1 MHLMSLKVIQQA
13 RQSKPQIN
21 QDAVRLMKQHYG
33 IDMEASQH
41 SKLIEEI
48 PNVDIAVKMGCNVV
62 CPYIPS
68 LKEEDWGLD
77 DPSGKGDDEFMKVI
91 LVIDQII
98 KEHIERVSESN

>member
-13 RQSKPQIN
+13 RQTKPPIN
-21 QDAVRLMKQHYG
+21 QEKQHYG
-33 IDMEASQH
+33 IDMEASIH
-41 SKLIEEI
+41 SKLFEEI
-48 PNVDIAVKMGCNVV
+48 PNVDIIVKMGCNVV

-68 LKEEDWGLD
+68 LKEEGWGLD
-77 DPSGKGDDEFMKVI
+77 HPSGKSDDEFMKVI